1 MARRK
6 KGNPVHGWLILDK
19 PFEMTSTTAVA
30 VVKRLLDA
38 QKAGHAGTLDPL
50 ATGILPIA
58 LGEATKTVSYA
69 VDGEKAYRF
78 TVRWGSETTTDDTEG
93 AVTNSSAARPT
104 IADIEAHLSAFT
116 GEIMQI
122 PPQFSAIKVD
132 GNRAYDLA
140 REGET
145 VALAARPVVI
155 DRLAVVDMPDHETTV
170 FEAECGRG
178 TYVRAIARDLGRVLG
193 CYGHVIALRRT
204 RVGPFSEVNAV
215 TVAQIEAAMKAP
227 GDDALPLPD
236 PAACGILLP
245 VEAALSDIAEISVSP
260 ADAATLAR
268 GQSILIRGRDA
279 PIHTG
284 AAYAICKGRLI
295 AIGEIAQGAL
305 QPTRVFNLGT
315 APR

>member
-19 PFEMTSTTAVA
+19 PLEMTSTTAVA
-30 VVKRLLDA
+30 VIKRMLDA

-78 TVRWGSETTTDDTEG
+78 TVRWGAETTTDDMEG
-93 AVTNSSAARPT
+93 PITNASDRRPT
-104 IADIEAHLSAFT
+104 IAEIEDHLGKFT
-116 GEIMQI
+116 GQIMQI
-122 PPQFSAIKVD
+122 PPQFSAIKID

-145 VALAARPVVI
+145 VALEARPVSI
-155 DRLAVVDMPDHETTV
+155 DRLAVVDMPDSDTTV
-170 FEAECGRG
+170 FEAECGKG
-178 TYVRAIARDLGRVLG
+178 TYVRAIARDLGRALG

-204 RVGPFSEVNAV
+204 RVGPFSEDDAV
-215 TVAQIEAAMKAP
+215 TLAEIE
-227 GDDALPLPD
+227 GALK
-236 PAACGILLP
+236 PAAEGEPDRPMSDLFAQHVLLP
-245 VEAALSDIAEISVSP
+245 VETALADIAEVAVSSS
-260 ADAATLAR
+260 DAATLTR
-268 GQSILIRGRDA
+268 GQPILMRGRDA

-295 AIGEIAQGAL
+295 AIGEIDKGTL
-305 QPTRVFNLGT
+305 QPTRVFNI
-315 APR
+315 AS

>member
-116 GEIMQI
+116 GDIMQI

-145 VALAARPVVI
+145 VALVARPVFI

-170 FEAECGRG
+170 FEAECGKG

-204 RVGPFSEVNAV
+204 RVGPFSERNAV
-215 TVAQIEAAMKAP
+215 TVAQIEAAMMQA
-227 GDDALPLPD
+227 DDGVSPLPD

-245 VEAALSDIAEISVSP
+245 VEAALADIAEVCVTP
-260 ADAATLAR
+260 TDAATLAR